1 MHVSEWLPDQPIRI
15 GRIDWPE
22 EADDGTHLRLRAG
35 HIVVVDRQPWRIL
48 EIHGYRDPWPKSYEK
63 AWRDHVELW
72 KHSESLHRA
81 NGQPATEAPARAD
94 FYKRPIVLVL
104 RNENLPRSAPKHW
117 CAPASHDWQVLPEH
131 YSVCRACGELP
142 PCHNGEY
149 RWEGGPRRP
158 EHNGGV
164 TLIVPPDCCIGC
176 AEHIKPRMRTVRF
189 PGPNLWY
196 PDREDGSAV
205 FHARTACAD
214 QVDCYRAQW
223 MAEYPPAMSQPVFAL
238 GLSDS
243 EGFVLP
249 RARPAHSAQPAD
261 WNHPAADGAETRRSG
276 LPEVRHEPPA
286 GGTTLFEQAV
296 PRLASETSHANHM
309 NHADQVNHANHMS
322 HANHADHMSHANHAD
337 QMNHAN
343 HVSHAN
349 PASAAP
355 FAAPAHQ
362 GPVGSQERAGYEE
375 PGVRPVTR
383 MHHSSPID
391 HPDPESP
398 PRPAP
403 SVDAAAPMIS
413 LQNIE
418 AVRRLTEELGLTQ
431 VDRSALHDADQA
443 AKVIEELTAA
453 VRNVALCLRGT
464 GLRIRS

>member
-243 EGFVLP
+243 EGFMLP
-249 RARPAHSAQPAD
+249 RARPANSAQQPD
-261 WNHPAADGAETRRSG
+261 WNHLATDGTEVHRSG
-276 LPEVRHEPPA
+276 LPDARHEPQA
-286 GGTTLFEQAV
+286 SGTALFEQAAPLRGPV
-296 PRLASETSHANHM
+296 PRLASETSH
-309 NHADQVNHANHMS
+309 
-322 HANHADHMSHANHAD
+322 
-337 QMNHAN
+337 MNHAN
-343 HVSHAN
+343 HAN
-349 PASAAP
+349 PAPGAP
-355 FAAPAHQ
+355 FAPPAHQ
-362 GPVGSQERAGYEE
+362 GPLGGQERAGYEE
-375 PGVRPVTR
+375 SAVRPVTR
-383 MHHSSPID
+383 MHHSSPIG

-403 SVDAAAPMIS
+403 SADAPAPMIS